1 MRVSRSG
8 TRGEHKKEISMSSFP
23 RRLILLALVSFV
35 LAPATAHAAGV
46 APVFD
51 LTSPSGAPFPS
62 DRFTV
67 ADTTQL
73 TGVRVDLPRPNC
85 TVRPSDCAD
94 SDVLNTLDGF
104 NIQPRLS
111 IPFTGA
117 IDVAS
122 VSSANVFLVRL
133 SDGAVTGINQVVW
146 ESPANTLHA
155 ESDQL
160 LDQHSRYLLV
170 VTNGVKDAVGDPID
184 ASSFL
189 QDLNYGH
196 AKDAADKAYRK
207 ELIAALNHS
216 LPAGVGRQD
225 VAAASLFTTQSA
237 TTLLEQVRAQ
247 IKASNPA
254 AADFRLGTLGE
265 RTVFP
270 LSSVTGITFRRQ
282 ITTTP
287 IFSNATVAIPAL
299 SLYPN
304 TVGTVAFGSYLSPDY
319 ENASRFIPAVG
330 SATGVPAVQGTNRI
344 YFSLFLPSGAA
355 PAGGWP
361 VAIFG
366 HGFGDNKNSSPTIVA
381 SSMANR
387 GIATIAINVVGH
399 GGGPLGSLIVNRA
412 TGPVTLSA
420 GGREID
426 QDGNGIFNGTE
437 GVNAAPPQL
446 VIGSRDGLRQT
457 VIDLMQLVREIEV
470 GMDVDGD
477 GTADLNADRI
487 SYFGQSFGGIYG
499 TKFLAVEPH
508 VRTGVPNVAG
518 GSIIEVA
525 RLGGFRPLV
534 VASLAA
540 RTPALTLLLGSFNEN
555 IPLRNLPPVI
565 DTTAGPIQTV
575 IDNTEWVTQS
585 GNPAAYA
592 PHLRADPLAG
602 VPAKSVILQYA
613 RGDQTVPN
621 PTTSAI
627 IRAGGLNDRT
637 TLFRNDLAFAADP
650 TFPKNPHTFLT
661 RIPGLTGSAGAAA
674 AAVAAQDQI
683 AQFFASGGTLVV
695 DPDGAGPLFET
706 PIAGAPPEDLAF
718 IP

>member
-1 MRVSRSG
+1 ML
-8 TRGEHKKEISMSSFP
+8 SFP

-35 LAPATAHAAGV
+35 LVPATAHAAGV

-62 DRFTV
+62 DRYTV

-73 TGVRVDLPRPNC
+73 TGVRVDLPKPNC
-85 TVRPSDCAD
+85 TVQPSDCAD
-94 SDVLNTLDGF
+94 IDVLNTLDGF

-122 VSSANVFLVRL
+122 VSSSNVFLVRL
-133 SDGAVTGINQVVW
+133 SDGAVTGINQIVW
-146 ESPANTLHA
+146 ESPVNTLHA

-170 VTNGVKDAVGDPID
+170 VTNGVKDGAGDPID

-216 LPAGVGRQD
+216 LPAGVGRD
-225 VAAASLFTTQSA
+225 AVAAASLFTTQSA
-237 TTLLEQVRAQ
+237 TTLLEQVRKQ

-270 LSSVTGITFRRQ
+270 LSSITGITFSRQ
-282 ITTTP
+282 ILTLP
-287 IFSNATVAIPAL
+287 FFANSTVAIPAL
-299 SLYPN
+299 SLYPGS
-304 TVGTVAFGSYLSPDY
+304 VGTVAFGSYSSPDY
-319 ENASRFIPAVG
+319 ENASKFIPAVG

-344 YFSLFLPSGAA
+344 YFNLFLPSGTA

-366 HGFGDNKNSSPTIVA
+366 HGFGDNKNSSPFIVA
-381 SSMANR
+381 SSMARR

-412 TGPVTLSA
+412 AGSVTLSA

-426 QDGNGIFNGTE
+426 QDGNGQFNGTE

-446 VIGSRDGLRQT
+446 IIGSRDGLRQT
-457 VIDLMQLVREIEV
+457 VIDLMQLVREVEV

-477 GTADLNADRI
+477 GTTDLNADKI

-508 VRTGVPNVAG
+508 VHAGVPNVAG

-534 VASLAA
+534 VGSLARPHPRAHAPA
-540 RTPALTLLLGSFNEN
+540 RELQREHPAPES
-555 IPLRNLPPVI
+555 
-565 DTTAGPIQTV
+565 
-575 IDNTEWVTQS
+575 
-585 GNPAAYA
+585 
-592 PHLRADPLAG
+592 
-602 VPAKSVILQYA
+602 
-613 RGDQTVPN
+613 
-621 PTTSAI
+621 
-627 IRAGGLNDRT
+627 
-637 TLFRNDLAFAADP
+637 
-650 TFPKNPHTFLT
+650 
-661 RIPGLTGSAGAAA
+661 
-674 AAVAAQDQI
+674 
-683 AQFFASGGTLVV
+683 ASGGRHDRRG
-695 DPDGAGPLFET
+695 DPDGARQHGVGDSGGESGR
-706 PIAGAPPEDLAF
+706 ICAAPPR
-718 IP
+718 

>member
-1 MRVSRSG
+1 MTSL
-8 TRGEHKKEISMSSFP
+8 P
-23 RRLILLALVSFV
+23 RRLILLAFVSFV

-46 APVFD
+46 APSFD
-51 LTSPSGAPFPS
+51 LSSPSGAPFPS
-62 DRFTV
+62 DRYTV
-67 ADTTQL
+67 ADSTQL
-73 TGVRVDLPRPNC
+73 TGERVDLPKPNC

-94 SDVLNTLDGF
+94 IDVLNTLDGF
-104 NIQPRLS
+104 NVQPRLS

-117 IDVAS
+117 IDVTS
-122 VSSANVFLVRL
+122 VSSSNVFLVRL
-133 SDGAVTGINQVVW
+133 PDGAVTGINQIVW
-146 ESPANTLHA
+146 ESPVNTLHA

-160 LDQHSRYLLV
+160 LDQHTRYLLV
-170 VTNGVKDAVGDPID
+170 VTNGVKDGAGDPIE

-189 QDLNYGH
+189 ESLNYGH
-196 AKDAADKAYRK
+196 AKNDADKAYRK
-207 ELIAALNHS
+207 ELIAALNHL
-216 LPAGVGRQD
+216 LPAGVETED
-225 VAAASLFTTQSA
+225 VVAASLFTTQSA

-247 IKASNPA
+247 IKASTPA
-254 AADFRLGTLGE
+254 PADFLLGTLGE

-270 LSSVTGITFRRQ
+270 LSDITGITFRRQ
-282 ITTTP
+282 ILTLP
-287 IFSNATVAIPAL
+287 FFSNATVATPAL
-299 SLYPN
+299 SLYPGS
-304 TVGTVAFGSYLSPDY
+304 VGTVAFGSYLSPDY
-319 ENASRFIPAVG
+319 ENASKFIPAVG

-344 YFSLFLPSGAA
+344 YFNLFLPSGTP

-366 HGFGDNKNSSPTIVA
+366 HGFGDNKNSSPTVVA

-387 GIATIAINVVGH
+387 KIATIAINVVGH

-412 TGPVTLSA
+412 AGPVTLSA

-426 QDGNGIFNGTE
+426 QDGNGQFNGVE

-446 VIGSRDGLRQT
+446 IIGSRDGLRQT

-470 GMDVDGD
+470 GMDVDGN
-477 GTADLNADRI
+477 GTADLNADKI

-499 TKFLAVEPH
+499 VKFLAVEPH
-508 VRTGVPNVAG
+508 VHAGVPNVAG

-534 VASLAA
+534 VGSLAA

-555 IPLRNLPPVI
+555 IPLRNLAPVT
-565 DTTAGPIQTV
+565 DTTAGAIQTV
-575 IDNTEWVTQS
+575 IDNTEWVTQA
-585 GNPAAYA
+585 GNPVAYA
-592 PHLRADPLAG
+592 SHLRADPLSG

-637 TLFRNDLAFAADP
+637 TLFRNDLAYASDTAVP
-650 TFPKNPHTFLT
+650 KLVPKNPHTFLT
-661 RIPGLTGSAGAAA
+661 RIPGLTTSTIAAGV
-674 AAVAAQDQI
+674 AVAAQDQI
-683 AQFFASGGTLVV
+683 AQFFASGGTLVI

-706 PIAGAPPEDLAF
+706 PIAGAPPEDLAY